1 MSQAEFLA
9 PEYHSQQDK
18 VPCLNRDHI
27 WGWGVGGGEEI
38 NIIIRKHRNPPSR
51 EREMI

>member
-9 PEYHSQQDK
+9 PEHHSQQDK

-27 WGWGVGGGEEI
+27 WGWGEGGEEI
-38 NIIIRKHRNPPSR
+38 NIIIRKHRNPPGR
-51 EREMI
+51 EREVI